1 MLQLCNGIVIIQV
14 CAEGEADQVSV
25 VTPSSVEDA
34 IIQDVAQ
41 DRIDLGEEE
50 DQIAE
55 ESQLTEVF
63 AEARDGVGGHHHH
76 HHTDH
81 GAAAAP
87 AAAADSYDSPQAP
100 PAPAPVAAEQY
111 GAPQVIS
118 SSYYLTN
125 TCNPV

>member
-76 HHTDH
+76 HHNDH
-81 GAAAAP
+81 G

-118 SSYYLTN
+118 SYYLTN
-125 TCNPV
+125 TIV

>member
-76 HHTDH
+76 HHNDH
-81 GAAAAP
+81 G

-111 GAPQVIS
+111 GAPQVIL

-125 TCNPV
+125 TIV

>member
-76 HHTDH
+76 HNDH

-118 SSYYLTN
+118 SYYLTN